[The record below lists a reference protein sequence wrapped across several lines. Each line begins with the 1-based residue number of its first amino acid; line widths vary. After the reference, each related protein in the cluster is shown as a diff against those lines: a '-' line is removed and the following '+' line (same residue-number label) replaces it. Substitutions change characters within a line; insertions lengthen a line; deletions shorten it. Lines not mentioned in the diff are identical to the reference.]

1 MQCASNK
8 CKYLTIFSVCELI
21 RLVVFGQWCQHVLA
35 APPLEIKL
43 GTGLSN
49 YRQIALINASVSYLC
64 VNTYV
69 VLIRRW
75 CSSHDN
81 TKPR

>member
-1 MQCASNK
+1 M
-8 CKYLTIFSVCELI
+8 

-49 YRQIALINASVSYLC
+49 YRQIALISASASYLC

-69 VLIRRW
+69 VLIRR
-75 CSSHDN
+75 
-81 TKPR
+81 